1 MLRCWGLGL
10 QCFCFGGTQFN
21 PQHSPT
27 IIFFAKILHVLSH
40 IQQTFAL
47 AGTTPILSHASSPW
61 ASFFLDCF
69 RLHSRPFTDS
79 NTTSLL
85 RCPLIAKVLVS
96 GDRSISKP
104 TVRPWWLLPSK
115 LRKLCFSCGPNQGK
129 LTFPRPWCPQDA
141 VNMHPNDAACTP
153 EQLNRQSK
161 KKKKPPLPKNGQQS
175 HSLFGRAKNSLAWP
189 SWWGPWCSG
198 PVPSTQKLWGAAGTG
213 GVFVRRKAEKKRI
226 EKFTLNEKWPP

>member
-161 KKKKPPLPKNGQQS
+161 KKKKTSTAQEWTTIPFVVWQS
-175 HSLFGRAKNSLAWP
+175 
-189 SWWGPWCSG
+189 
-198 PVPSTQKLWGAAGTG
+198 
-213 GVFVRRKAEKKRI
+213 
-226 EKFTLNEKWPP
+226 